1 MFGHRG
7 QKITARD
14 YEPSLVIG
22 LTAPSHRCKDIRQT
36 LFRRAFHR
44 VYESCRCVAIETFTP
59 RWHPRCWTRR
69 VSQQIAVPFVP
80 ATAPFN
86 AQQRAWLNGY
96 FAGLTSFAEVATE
109 STGTTAAPAAK
120 KPLLVLYGSQ
130 TGTAEGLAKKLGKE
144 SAQHG
149 FEANV
154 LEANACAFD
163 TLLRAERMLIVT
175 STWGEG
181 DAPDNATQF
190 FTLLHSPD
198 APKLERLSF
207 SVLAL
212 GDKNYSDF
220 CGAGKKF
227 DARLEQLGAKRIH
240 PRVDCDLDYE
250 SAAKEWMAAVLPM
263 LREAGEMPAPSF
275 PADSPAARQVS
286 PLESAERPAEPKAYS
301 RNNPFPAQLLVN
313 RLLTGE
319 GSAKEVR
326 HFAIGLQGSGLNYE
340 VGDALGVVP
349 TNCPALVSD
358 VLAALGCDGE
368 EAVKA
373 PAGTEISFRNAL
385 LRHYQITQP
394 LPSLIEAIAER
405 AHSQDLKNLL
415 APENKAAL
423 EKHLHGREVIDFL
436 MAHPLA
442 RFTPPE
448 FVALLRKLNPRLYS
462 IASSPKA
469 HPGEV
474 HLCVGVVRYESYG
487 RNRKGVCSTLL
498 ADRIEGETPVPTFV
512 QTSHGFRL
520 PASGDTPAI
529 MVGPGTGIAPFRAFL
544 EERRMTAARGRNWLF
559 FGDQRR
565 ATDFLYRDELETM
578 FKDGVLTKF
587 DVAFSRDQAEKIYV
601 QHRMLEHANELWS
614 WLEDGAHFYV
624 CGDAKR
630 MAKDVDA
637 TLHEVIQK
645 AGSRTAEQ
653 ATAYV
658 AQLKSA
664 KRYQRDVY

>member
-1 MFGHRG
+1 
-7 QKITARD
+7 
-14 YEPSLVIG
+14 
-22 LTAPSHRCKDIRQT
+22 
-36 LFRRAFHR
+36 
-44 VYESCRCVAIETFTP
+44 
-59 RWHPRCWTRR
+59 
-69 VSQQIAVPFVP
+69 VPQ
-80 ATAPFN
+80 TAPFN

-96 FAGLTSFAEVATE
+96 FAGLTSFAD
-109 STGTTAAPAAK
+109 AAK
-120 KPLLVLYGSQ
+120 TPATSTSEPVVTKSLLILYGSQ
-130 TGTAEGLAKKLGKE
+130 TGSAEGLAKKFGKE
-144 SAQHG
+144 SVQQG
-149 FEANV
+149 FEPKVMEARACT
-154 LEANACAFD
+154 LEQLAS
-163 TLLRAERMLIVT
+163 TERLLLVT

-181 DAPDNATQF
+181 DPPDNAVSLWTA
-190 FTLLHSPD
+190 LNAPG
-198 APKLERLSF
+198 APKLDKLAF

-227 DARLEQLGAKRIH
+227 DARLEQLGAKRVH

-250 SAAKEWMAAVLPM
+250 AAARDWMAAVLPVI
-263 LREAGEMPAPSF
+263 REFGETPAPIPAAGSTAIPAPS
-275 PADSPAARQVS
+275 PEQGVS
-286 PLESAERPAEPKAYS
+286 SKTYS
-301 RNNPFPAQLLVN
+301 RNNPFPAPLLAN

-326 HFAIGLQGSGLNYE
+326 HFAIGLEGSDLKYE
-340 VGDALGVVP
+340 AGDALGIIP

-373 PAGTEISFRNAL
+373 PDGTETSFRNAL
-385 LRHYQITQP
+385 LRYYQITQP
-394 LPSLIEAIAER
+394 VTSLLEAIAER
-405 AHSQDLKNLL
+405 AHSTDLRNLL
-415 APENKAAL
+415 APENKPAL
-423 EKHLHGREVIDFL
+423 EKHLHGREVLDFL
-436 MAHPLA
+436 IAHPLA

-474 HLCVGVVRYESYG
+474 HLCVGIVRYQSHG

-498 ADRIEGETPVPTFV
+498 ADRIEGETTVSAFV

-520 PASGDTPAI
+520 PASGDTPVI

-544 EERRMTAARGRNWLF
+544 EERQATAARGRNWLF
-559 FGDQRR
+559 FGDQKR

-578 FKDGVLTKF
+578 FKDGVLTKL
-587 DVAFSRDQAEKIYV
+587 DLAFSRDQSEKVYV
-601 QHRMLEHANELWS
+601 QNRMSEHASELWS

-624 CGDAKR
+624 CGDARR

-637 TLHEVIQK
+637 ALHEVIQK
-645 AGSRTAEQ
+645 AGGKSAEQ
-653 ATAYV
+653 ASAYV
-658 AQLKSA
+658 AQLKSS

>member
-1 MFGHRG
+1 VSS
-7 QKITARD
+7 QTA
-14 YEPSLVIG
+14 I
-22 LTAPSHRCKDIRQT
+22 
-36 LFRRAFHR
+36 
-44 VYESCRCVAIETFTP
+44 
-59 RWHPRCWTRR
+59 
-69 VSQQIAVPFVP
+69 PFVP

-96 FAGLTSFAEVATE
+96 FAGMTSFAD
-109 STGTTAAPAAK
+109 AAK
-120 KPLLVLYGSQ
+120 EPAGSAPKAVAAKSLLILYGSQ
-130 TGTAEGLAKKLGKE
+130 TGSAEGLAKKFGKE
-144 SAQHG
+144 SIQQG
-149 FEANV
+149 FEPKV
-154 LEANACAFD
+154 IEANAC
-163 TLLRAERMLIVT
+163 TLEQLASTERLLLVT

-181 DAPDNATQF
+181 DPPDNAANLWTA
-190 FTLLHSPD
+190 LNASD
-198 APKLERLSF
+198 APKLDQLAF

-227 DARLEQLGAKRIH
+227 DAALEKLGAKRVH

-250 SAAKEWMAAVLPM
+250 TAARDWMAAVLPVI
-263 LREAGEMPAPSF
+263 REFGDTPAPI
-275 PADSPAARQVS
+275 PAAGS
-286 PLESAERPAEPKAYS
+286 SSAPEPEKTTSSKVYS
-301 RNNPFPAQLLVN
+301 RNNPFPSRLLVN
-313 RLLTGE
+313 RLLTNA

-326 HFAIGLQGSGLNYE
+326 HFAISLADSGLNYE

-358 VLAALGCDGE
+358 ILAALGCDGE
-368 EAVKA
+368 EGVRA
-373 PAGTEISFRNAL
+373 PDGSETSFRNAL
-385 LRHYQITQP
+385 LRHFGIAQASS
-394 LPSLIEAIAER
+394 SLLEAIAER
-405 AHSQDLKNLL
+405 AQSADLKNLL

-436 MAHPLA
+436 IAHPLA

-448 FVALLRKLNPRLYS
+448 FVGLLRKLNPRLYS

-474 HLCVGVVRYESYG
+474 HLCVGIVRYESHG
-487 RNRKGVCSTLL
+487 RTRKGVCSTLL
-498 ADRIEGETPVPTFV
+498 ADRIEGETTLPTFV

-520 PASGDTPAI
+520 PSSGDTPVI

-544 EERRMTAARGRNWLF
+544 EERQAIAARGRNWLF
-559 FGDQRR
+559 FGDQKR

-578 FKDGVLTKF
+578 FKDGVLTKL
-587 DVAFSRDQAEKIYV
+587 DLAFSRDQAEKIYV
-601 QHRMLEHANELWS
+601 QHRMLEHAPELWS

-637 TLHEVIQK
+637 ALLEVIQK
-645 AGSRTAEQ
+645 AGGKSPEQ
-653 ATAYV
+653 AAAYV
-658 AQLKSA
+658 AQLKAA

>member
-1 MFGHRG
+1 M
-7 QKITARD
+7 
-14 YEPSLVIG
+14 
-22 LTAPSHRCKDIRQT
+22 
-36 LFRRAFHR
+36 
-44 VYESCRCVAIETFTP
+44 
-59 RWHPRCWTRR
+59 
-69 VSQQIAVPFVP
+69 SQQTAVPFVP
-80 ATAPFN
+80 PTAPFN

-96 FAGLTSFAEVATE
+96 FAGLTSFAGTATE
-109 STGTTAAPAAK
+109 SAGAIAAPAAK

-130 TGTAEGLAKKLGKE
+130 TGTAEGVAKKLGKE
-144 SAQHG
+144 SVQRG
-149 FEANV
+149 FDAKV
-154 LEANACAFD
+154 LEANACALD
-163 TLLRAERMLIVT
+163 ELVKAERVLLVT
-175 STWGEG
+175 STWGDG
-181 DAPDNATQF
+181 DAPDNAMQF
-190 FTLLHSPD
+190 FTALHSPE
-198 APKLERLSF
+198 APKLEAVSF

-212 GDKNYSDF
+212 GDKSYSDF

-250 SAAKEWMAAVLPM
+250 TGVREWMAAVLPA
-263 LREAGEMPAPSF
+263 LSACGDLSAPSL
-275 PADSPAARQVS
+275 ASDSTIVVRDLAMEEDRAASGEART
-286 PLESAERPAEPKAYS
+286 YS
-301 RNNPFPAQLLVN
+301 RNNPFPARLLVN

-326 HFAIGLQGSGLNYE
+326 HFAIGLEDSGLNYE
-340 VGDALGVVP
+340 VGDALGIVP

-358 VLAALGCDGE
+358 ILAALGCDGE

-373 PAGTEISFRNAL
+373 PDGGETSFRNAL
-385 LRHYQITQP
+385 LRKYQITQP
-394 LPSLIEAIAER
+394 TTSLLEAIAER
-405 AHSQDLKNLL
+405 AHSTELKNLL
-415 APENKAAL
+415 APANKAAL
-423 EKHLHGREVIDFL
+423 EKHLHGREVLDFL
-436 MAHPLA
+436 IAHPLA

-474 HLCVGVVRYESYG
+474 HLCVGIVRYQSYG

-520 PASGDTPAI
+520 PPSGETSVI

-544 EERRMTAARGRNWLF
+544 EERRVTEARGRNWLF
-559 FGDQRR
+559 FGDQKR

-578 FKDGVLTKF
+578 FKDGVLTKL
-587 DVAFSRDQAEKIYV
+587 DLAFSRDQAEKIYV
-601 QHRMLEHANELWS
+601 QHRMSEHAKELWS

-637 TLHEVIQK
+637 ALHEVIQK
-645 AGSRTAEQ
+645 AGGKSPEQ
-653 ATAYV
+653 AAAYV